1 MIVQLAKTGR
11 YAKDRQLNHLLLSSS
26 SSSPFA
32 ATFSVR
38 GGATVLEPVGTLF
51 ALAKIPTSGSLMK
64 FTITIGQLG

>member
-1 MIVQLAKTGR
+1 MQKIDNSITYSYPL
-11 YAKDRQLNHLLLSSS
+11 
-26 SSSPFA
+26 PFFL
-32 ATFSVR
+32 TLFSVR